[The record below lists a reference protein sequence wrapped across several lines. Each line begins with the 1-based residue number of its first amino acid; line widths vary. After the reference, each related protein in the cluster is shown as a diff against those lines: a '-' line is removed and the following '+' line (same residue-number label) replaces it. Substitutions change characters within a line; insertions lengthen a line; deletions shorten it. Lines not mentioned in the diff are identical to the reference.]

1 MKEKQTRPESY
12 PRPTETDNQ
21 LKNQPEFMDQQPND
35 FSDKSVSNI
44 PGSDADRTG
53 SDPNKDSQRG
63 GE

>member
-21 LKNQPEFMDQQPND
+21 LKNQPEFIDQQPND

-44 PGSDADRTG
+44 PASDADRIG